1 MALFVGRSRE
11 ASHLDSRLRR
21 IGRTGDG
28 MALLVRGRRQ
38 VGKSTLLSHWLA
50 DQDVPSFFFT
60 ASRRSRTEELRL
72 FASQA
77 SHSTLPGAELFSDVE
92 LETWDAALR
101 LLGSL
106 LPDRPSVVVI
116 DELPYI
122 IAGDDGF
129 EGTLQTV
136 WDRVLSHKPVLLVLV
151 GSDLSMMEALDDY
164 SRPFYG
170 RSQAMIINPLDPAAV
185 GNYLGTTGADTLD
198 GYLVT
203 GGMPALCAE
212 WGADRDL
219 WTYLEEA
226 LCDPFSVLT
235 TQARRILAAEFPGD
249 VQARS
254 VLTAIGS
261 GERTNANIQQA
272 AGLPSPRVA
281 RSLGVLRDAKRVIAS
296 EYPISTT
303 GEGAKSPRH
312 RVDDAYL
319 RFWLRFIEPRLGD
332 IERQRG
338 DLAIDFVKAGWS
350 QWVGGAIEPVIRDSL
365 NLLAG
370 RGDLPGLPGSKGSV
384 IGSYWNRSNNPQI
397 DLVVADKEPR
407 ATQIRAVGSVKWRTG
422 KLFDRHDLHELEA
435 HRVHIAPN
443 ETPLVAVSRSGF
455 DEWTGPALD
464 SALSPG
470 DILAAWQ

>member
-11 ASHLDSRLRR
+11 ASHLDSRLDRV
-21 IGRTGDG
+21 GKTGDG
-28 MALLVRGRRQ
+28 IAMLVRGRRQ
-38 VGKSTLLSHWLA
+38 VGKSTLISHWLT

-60 ASRRSRTEELRL
+60 ASRRSRIEELRL
-72 FASQA
+72 FAGQA
-77 SHSTLPGAELFSDVE
+77 SRSALPNADLFADVE
-92 LETWDAALR
+92 FDTWDAALR

-106 LPDRPSVVVI
+106 LPDQPSVVVI

-122 IAGDDGF
+122 VAGDEGF

-136 WDRVLSHKPVLLVLV
+136 WDRVLSRKPVLLILI

-164 SRPFYG
+164 GRPFYG
-170 RSQAMIINPLDPAAV
+170 RSQAMVINPLDPAAV
-185 GNYLGTTGADTLD
+185 GTYLGTSGADTLD

-219 WTYLEEA
+219 WTYLEDA
-226 LCDPFSVLT
+226 LWDPFSVLT

-281 RSLGVLRDAKRVIAS
+281 RALGVLRDAKRVIAS

-319 RFWLRFIEPRLGD
+319 RFWLRFVEPRLGD

-338 DLAIDFVKAGWS
+338 DLAVDYVKAGWN
-350 QWVGGAIEPVIRDSL
+350 QWVGNAIEPVIRDSL

-370 RGDLPGLPGSKGSV
+370 RDDLPGLTGSKGSV
-384 IGSYWNRSNNPQI
+384 VGSYWNRSNNPQI

-407 ATQIRAVGSVKWRTG
+407 ATRIDAVGSIKWRAD

-435 HRVHIAPN
+435 HRSHVATD
-443 ETPLVAVSRSGF
+443 EARLVAVSRSGF

-464 SALSPG
+464 SALGPD
-470 DILAAWQ
+470 DILAAWR